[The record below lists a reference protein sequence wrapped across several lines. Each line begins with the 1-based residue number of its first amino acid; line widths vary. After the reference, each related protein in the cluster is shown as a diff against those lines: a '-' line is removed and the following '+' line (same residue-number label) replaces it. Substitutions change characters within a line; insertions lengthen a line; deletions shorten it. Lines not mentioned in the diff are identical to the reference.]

1 VRAQDAEYADAGRSS
16 SINDEFGA
24 MLSAR
29 KAEREAK
36 TGTPSR
42 QAEDVPRL

>member
-1 VRAQDAEYADAGRSS
+1 VRAQNAEYADAGRSS
-16 SINDEFGA
+16 SIDDEDGA